1 MLEASP
7 NWHRTRFL
15 VLLAPVY
22 GTDPVL
28 FVFNQRKAL
37 NSKPPVL
44 EETSTAFVRAL
55 LAPGLNGSFR
65 KRGP

>member
-15 VLLAPVY
+15 VLL
-22 GTDPVL
+22 VL

-65 KRGP
+65 KKGTLM